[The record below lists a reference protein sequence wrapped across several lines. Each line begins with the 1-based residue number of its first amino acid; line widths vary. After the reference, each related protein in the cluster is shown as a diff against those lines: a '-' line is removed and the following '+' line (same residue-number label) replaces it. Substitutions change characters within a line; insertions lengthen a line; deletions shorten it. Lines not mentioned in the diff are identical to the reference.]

1 MGSSAHRR
9 APRARAPR
17 AAAGAYDR
25 ARAELYW
32 GEERLQL
39 GDEFRIVLSAG
50 EAPYVNAAYHRWET
64 GTLVRALG
72 AARGARVLD
81 LACGLGRVGRVLA
94 ARGARV
100 VGVDNAGAMLR
111 AARRSLRGVRGPAA
125 RRARWAQAVSD
136 RLPFADASFDA
147 VVCFGILEHLPR
159 RLQRGTLAEALRV
172 LAPGGCLYLVVNNN
186 HSLLLRSGEDN
197 RYRRAEQL
205 PNGYFCGL
213 VDRRSLAA
221 ELERTGARVEP
232 LGSNAHYSLLRHSL
246 RGRVS
251 GRGERAEAARAFA
264 EATERDLAENRQ
276 GWLGEACADHFLYR
290 VRRPGSRRAASA
302 RRVSGPRR

>member
-1 MGSSAHRR
+1 MHPESAPTRGR
-9 APRARAPR
+9 TLDYAAPVYDLLEPVLLLGKEAEYDQLIVDLVALAP
-17 AAAGAYDR
+17 D
-25 ARAELYW
+25 
-32 GEERLQL
+32 
-39 GDEFRIVLSAG
+39 
-50 EAPYVNAAYHRWET
+50 H
-64 GTLVRALG
+64 
-72 AARGARVLD
+72 RVLD
-81 LACGLGRVGRVLA
+81 LGCGTGVLTRRMGDRLDPARGGEAVGIDAA
-94 ARGARV
+94 ARMIKLARKRRGSATTRFEV
-100 VGVDNAGAMLR
+100 V
-111 AARRSLRGVRGPAA
+111 AAE
-125 RRARWAQAVSD
+125 

-159 RLQRGTLAEALRV
+159 PLQRGTLSEALRV